1 MMLIFQSNDVRTQS
15 SAERRI
21 AKELE
26 NGMDAK
32 TVMFETENFLEA
44 ERQIQEKTENARIKS
59 SMGQD
64 LQARRRLFSQR
75 EPNAAMILTAAFLDA
90 EIQSTEII
98 ENARLQWLRQ
108 KQRDHEREMYN
119 YIDYN
124 SNNQC
129 KTSRV
134 I

>member
-1 MMLIFQSNDVRTQS
+1 
-15 SAERRI
+15 
-21 AKELE
+21 
-26 NGMDAK
+26 MDAK
-32 TVMFETENFLEA
+32 TLMLETENFLEA
-44 ERQIQEKTENARIKS
+44 ERQIQEKVENARIKS

-64 LQARRRLFSQR
+64 LQARRRLFSQQR

-108 KQRDHEREMYN
+108 KQRDHEREMYK

-124 SNNQC
+124 HPHNCESIFIF
-129 KTSRV
+129 K
-134 I
+134 